1 MCFTTRELFNVTYI
15 QEVKLIR
22 IIAVFVLFS
31 VLISGCATGTIE
43 AVHKPA
49 TQPQISKTIAVDN
62 VKGLKRK
69 VVIARFSN
77 ETKHGNSFLLDE
89 SNDRIGKQASDILA
103 ARLTESGKFLML
115 ERQDLNKIK
124 AEQDLANVT
133 PKLVGA
139 DYLIIGSVSEFGR
152 TTTSEVGIFSRNKKQ
167 RANATVNV
175 RLVDVTTGQII
186 FSQEGS
192 GEALSEANRVFG
204 VGESAGYD
212 SKLDDAALSA
222 AISKLVSN
230 LIENLLDKP
239 WVAYILDMQQG
250 QVIVSG
256 GKSQGLKQGDTL
268 KVMKRGRMVKNPQ
281 TGFEVELPRVEAA
294 RLKVMSFAGEGSN
307 EVSICSLISGS
318 IAGITIDQLIV
329 QEL

>member
-1 MCFTTRELFNVTYI
+1 MLKIVTI
-15 QEVKLIR
+15 LIF
-22 IIAVFVLFS
+22 IFIFL
-31 VLISGCATGTIE
+31 SGCSTSTSQVVYTPE
-43 AVHKPA
+43 
-49 TQPQISKTIAVDN
+49 TQPQVSKTISSGSA
-62 VKGLKRK
+62 KSLKRK

-103 ARLTESGKFLML
+103 ARLTQSGKFLMF
-115 ERQDLNKIK
+115 ERQDLDKIK
-124 AEQDLANVT
+124 AEQDLANISSKT
-133 PKLVGA
+133 VGA
-139 DYLIIGSVSEFGR
+139 DFLIIGSVSEFGR
-152 TTTSEVGIFSRNKKQ
+152 TTTSEVGIFSRNMKQ

-204 VGESAGYD
+204 VGETAGLD
-212 SKLDDAALSA
+212 TKLDDDALSS

-239 WVAYILDMQQG
+239 WSAYILDTQQG
-250 QVIVSG
+250 QIIISG
-256 GKSQGLKQGDTL
+256 GKSQGLALGDEL
-268 KVMKRGRMVKNPQ
+268 KIMKRGRIVTNPQ
-281 TGFEVELPRVEAA
+281 TGIDIELPRTEVAK
-294 RLKVMSFAGEGSN
+294 LKILSFVGNGNN
-307 EVSICSLISGS
+307 EVAICSLTTGS
-318 IAGITIDQLIV
+318 IVGLEVRQLVV

>member
-1 MCFTTRELFNVTYI
+1 
-15 QEVKLIR
+15 LIR
-22 IIAVFVLFS
+22 IVAILVLS
-31 VLISGCATGTIE
+31 SALISGCSTSTIE
-43 AVHKPA
+43 TVNKPD
-49 TQPQISKTIAVDN
+49 TQPQVSKTIAAEN

-69 VVIARFSN
+69 VVIARFTN

-89 SNDRIGKQASDILA
+89 SNDRLGKQASDILA
-103 ARLTESGKFLML
+103 ARLTESGKFLMF

-124 AEQDLANVT
+124 AEQDLANIT
-133 PKLVGA
+133 PQLVGA

-192 GEALSEANRVFG
+192 GESLSEANRVFG

-212 SKLDDAALSA
+212 SKLDDDALSA

-239 WVAYILDMQQG
+239 WMAYILDVQPE

-256 GKSQGLKQGDTL
+256 GKSQGLKQGDIL
-268 KVMKRGRMVKNPQ
+268 IVMKRGRMVKNPQ
-281 TGFEVELPRVEAA
+281 TGIVIELPRVEAA
-294 RLKVMSFAGEGSN
+294 KLKVVSLAGTGNN
-307 EVSICSLISGS
+307 EVSVCELTSGS
-318 IAGITIDQLIV
+318 IAGMNIDQLIV

>member
-1 MCFTTRELFNVTYI
+1 MLKQHIQTFLYKQEIKMTRILAI
-15 QEVKLIR
+15 L
-22 IIAVFVLFS
+22 VFFS
-31 VLISGCATGTIE
+31 TLISGCSTATIE
-43 AVHKPA
+43 VINKPEK
-49 TQPQISKTIAVDN
+49 QPQVSKTIAAEN
-62 VKGLKRK
+62 IKGLKRK

-103 ARLTESGKFLML
+103 ARLTESGKFLMF

-124 AEQDLANVT
+124 AEQDLTNIT

-167 RANATVNV
+167 KANATVNV

-192 GEALSEANRVFG
+192 GESLSEANRVFG

-212 SKLDDAALSA
+212 SKLDDDALSA

-239 WVAYILDMQQG
+239 WIAYILDVQQG
-250 QVIVSG
+250 QIIVSG
-256 GKSQGLKQGDTL
+256 GKSQGLKQGDML

-281 TGFEVELPRVEAA
+281 TGFEVELPRIEIAK
-294 RLKVMSFAGEGSN
+294 LKVVSFTGDGNN
-307 EVSICSLISGS
+307 EVSICSLTSG
-318 IAGITIDQLIV
+318 GITGIKIDQLVV

>member
-1 MCFTTRELFNVTYI
+1 MNGCSTSTV
-15 QEVKLIR
+15 EVIN
-22 IIAVFVLFS
+22 
-31 VLISGCATGTIE
+31 TPE
-43 AVHKPA
+43 
-49 TQPQISKTIAVDN
+49 TQPQVSKTIVAEN

-103 ARLTESGKFLML
+103 ARLTESGKFLMF
-115 ERQDLNKIK
+115 ERQDLDKIK
-124 AEQDLANVT
+124 AEQDLANIT

-139 DYLIIGSVSEFGR
+139 DFLIIGSVSEFGR
-152 TTTSEVGIFSRNKKQ
+152 TSTSEVGIFSRNIKQ
-167 RANATVNV
+167 SANATVNV

-204 VGESAGYD
+204 VGETAGFD
-212 SKLDDAALSA
+212 SKLDDEALSA

-239 WVAYILDMQQG
+239 WTAYILDVQQG
-250 QVIVSG
+250 QVIISG
-256 GKSQGLKQGDTL
+256 GKSQGLKQGDEL
-268 KVMKRGRMVKNPQ
+268 KVMKRGRVVKNPQ
-281 TGFEVELPRVEAA
+281 TGLEIELPREEMAK
-294 RLKVMSFAGEGSN
+294 LKVVSFTGKGNN
-307 EVSICSLISGS
+307 EVSICRLSSGS
-318 IAGITIDQLIV
+318 ITGIKTDQLIV
-329 QEL
+329 QE

>member
-1 MCFTTRELFNVTYI
+1 MVRIVAI
-15 QEVKLIR
+15 LI
-22 IIAVFVLFS
+22 FFS
-31 VLISGCATGTIE
+31 ALTSGCSTSTIE
-43 AVHKPA
+43 AVHKPEA
-49 TQPQISKTIAVDN
+49 QPQISKTIAAEN

-89 SNDRIGKQASDILA
+89 SLDRIGKQASDILA
-103 ARLTESGKFLML
+103 ARLTESGKFIMF
-115 ERQDLNKIK
+115 ERQDLNQIK
-124 AEQDLANVT
+124 AEQDLANIT
-133 PKLVGA
+133 PQLIGA

-175 RLVDVTTGQII
+175 RLVDVTTGQIV

-192 GEALSEANRVFG
+192 GESLSEANRVFG

-212 SKLDDAALSA
+212 SKLDDDALSA

-239 WVAYILDMQQG
+239 WMAYILDVQQG
-250 QVIVSG
+250 QIIVSG
-256 GKSQGLKQGDTL
+256 GKSQGLKQGDIL

-281 TGFEVELPRVEAA
+281 TGFEVELPRVETAK
-294 RLKVMSFAGEGSN
+294 LKVLSFAGEGNN
-307 EVSICSLISGS
+307 EVSICSLTSGS
-318 IAGITIDQLIV
+318 ITGIKIDQLIV

>member
-1 MCFTTRELFNVTYI
+1 M
-15 QEVKLIR
+15 IR
-22 IIAVFVLFS
+22 FLAICVFFS
-31 VLISGCATGTIE
+31 VLISGCSTSTIE
-43 AVHKPA
+43 AVHKPDA
-49 TQPQISKTIAVDN
+49 QPQISKTIVAED
-62 VKGLKRK
+62 VKSLKRK

-103 ARLTESGKFLML
+103 ARLTESGKFLMF
-115 ERQDLNKIK
+115 ERQDLDKIK
-124 AEQDLANVT
+124 AEQDLANIT
-133 PKLVGA
+133 PKTVGA

-212 SKLDDAALSA
+212 SKLDDEALSA

-239 WVAYILDMQQG
+239 WVAYILDVQQG
-250 QVIVSG
+250 QIIVSG
-256 GKSQGLKQGDTL
+256 GKSQGLEIGDEL
-268 KVMKRGRMVKNPQ
+268 KVMKRGRVVNNPQ
-281 TGFEVELPRVEAA
+281 TGLEVELPREEVAK
-294 RLKVMSFAGEGSN
+294 LKVASFTGNGSN
-307 EVSICSLISGS
+307 EVSICRLTSGS
-318 IAGITIDQLIV
+318 VKGVKTDQLIV

>member
-1 MCFTTRELFNVTYI
+1 VFYSGAAINELITR
-15 QEVKLIR
+15 EVKLIR
-22 IIAVFVLFS
+22 FVAVLGLFS
-31 VLISGCATGTIE
+31 VLITGCSTATIE
-43 AVHKPA
+43 AVHKPE
-49 TQPQISKTIAVDN
+49 TQPQISKTIAAEN
-62 VKGLKRK
+62 SKGLKRK

-103 ARLTESGKFLML
+103 ARLTESGKFLMF
-115 ERQDLNKIK
+115 ERQDLEKVK

-133 PKLVGA
+133 PKMVGA

-192 GEALSEANRVFG
+192 GESLSEANRVFG
-204 VGESAGYD
+204 VGETAGYD
-212 SKLDDAALSA
+212 SKLDDDALSA

-239 WVAYILDMQQG
+239 WMAYILDAQG
-250 QVIVSG
+250 ENIIISG
-256 GKSQGLKQGDTL
+256 GKSQGLKQGDVL
-268 KVMKRGRMVKNPQ
+268 RVMKRGRLVKNPQ
-281 TGFEVELPRVEAA
+281 TGFEVELPRSEAA
-294 RLKVMSFAGEGSN
+294 RIQVVSFSGEGNN
-307 EVSICSLISGS
+307 EISICTISSGS
-318 IAGITIDQLIV
+318 IAGLKLDQLVV

>member
-1 MCFTTRELFNVTYI
+1 M
-15 QEVKLIR
+15 IR
-22 IIAVFVLFS
+22 LVAIFSIFS
-31 VLISGCATGTIE
+31 VLLLGCSTATVE
-43 AVHKPA
+43 SVHKPE
-49 TQPQISKTIAVDN
+49 TQPQISKTIESTD

-103 ARLTESGKFLML
+103 ARLTDSGKFLMF
-115 ERQDLNKIK
+115 ERQDLDKIK
-124 AEQDLANVT
+124 AEQDLAGIT
-133 PKLVGA
+133 PKTVGA

-152 TTTSEVGIFSRNKKQ
+152 TTTSEVGIFSRNLKQ

-192 GEALSEANRVFG
+192 GESLSEANRVFG

-212 SKLDDAALSA
+212 SKLDDEALSA

-239 WVAYILDMQQG
+239 WAAYILDVQQS
-250 QVIVSG
+250 QIIVSG
-256 GKSQGLKQGDTL
+256 GESQGLKLGDEL
-268 KVMKRGRMVKNPQ
+268 RVMKRGRMVKNPQ
-281 TGFEVELPRVEAA
+281 SGLEIELPREEIA
-294 RLKVMSFAGEGSN
+294 RLKVISFMGKGNN
-307 EVSICSLISGS
+307 EVSICKLASGS
-318 IAGITIDQLIV
+318 ITGVKVDQLIV

>member
-1 MCFTTRELFNVTYI
+1 M
-15 QEVKLIR
+15 IR
-22 IIAVFVLFS
+22 IAAILVLFS
-31 VLISGCATGTIE
+31 VLISGCSTATIE
-43 AVHKPA
+43 AVHKPEA
-49 TQPQISKTIAVDN
+49 QPQISKTIVAEN

-103 ARLTESGKFLML
+103 ARLTESGKFLMF

-124 AEQDLANVT
+124 AEQDMANIT

-192 GEALSEANRVFG
+192 GESLSEANRVFG

-212 SKLDDAALSA
+212 SKLDDDALSA

-239 WVAYILDMQQG
+239 WVAYILDMQEG

-256 GKSQGLKQGDTL
+256 GKSQGLKQGDIL

-294 RLKVMSFAGEGSN
+294 KLKVVSFAGDGNN
-307 EVSICSLISGS
+307 EVSICNLTSGS
-318 IAGITIDQLIV
+318 IAGIKIDQLIV

>member
-1 MCFTTRELFNVTYI
+1 MTRSLAILAFI
-15 QEVKLIR
+15 
-22 IIAVFVLFS
+22 S
-31 VLISGCATGTIE
+31 VLSAGCSTATVET
-43 AVHKPA
+43 VNKPQS
-49 TQPQISKTIAVDN
+49 QPQVSKTIVAES

-103 ARLTESGKFLML
+103 ARLTDSGKFLMF
-115 ERQDLNKIK
+115 ERQDLSKVK
-124 AEQDLANVT
+124 AEQDLANIT
-133 PKLVGA
+133 PKTVGA

-152 TTTSEVGIFSRNKKQ
+152 TNTSEVGIFSRNLKQ
-167 RANATVNV
+167 KANATVNV
-175 RLVDVTTGQII
+175 RLVDVTTGQIT

-192 GEALSEANRVFG
+192 GESLSEANRVFG

-212 SKLDDAALSA
+212 SKLDDEALSA

-239 WVAYILDMQQG
+239 WAAYILDVQQG
-250 QVIVSG
+250 QVIISG
-256 GKSQGLKQGDTL
+256 GESQGLKKGDVL
-268 KVMKRGRMVKNPQ
+268 RVMKRGRMVKNPQ
-281 TGFEVELPRVEAA
+281 SGIEIELPREEIAK
-294 RLKVMSFAGEGSN
+294 LQVMSFAGTGNN
-307 EVSICSLISGS
+307 EVSICKLTSGS
-318 IAGITIDQLIV
+318 ITNVESDQLIV

>member
-1 MCFTTRELFNVTYI
+1 
-15 QEVKLIR
+15 
-22 IIAVFVLFS
+22 
-31 VLISGCATGTIE
+31 
-43 AVHKPA
+43 
-49 TQPQISKTIAVDN
+49 
-62 VKGLKRK
+62 
-69 VVIARFSN
+69 
-77 ETKHGNSFLLDE
+77 
-89 SNDRIGKQASDILA
+89 LA

-115 ERQDLNKIK
+115 ERQDLDKIK
-124 AEQDLANVT
+124 AEQDLANIT
-133 PKLVGA
+133 PKTVGA

-152 TTTSEVGIFSRNKKQ
+152 TTTSEVGVFSRNKKQ

-175 RLVDVTTGQII
+175 RLVDVTTGQIV

-212 SKLDDAALSA
+212 SKLDDEALSA

-239 WVAYILDMQQG
+239 WVAYILDVQQG

-256 GKSQGLKQGDTL
+256 GKSQGLEIGDEF
-268 KVMKRGRMVKNPQ
+268 KVMKRGRVVKNPQ
-281 TGFEVELPRVEAA
+281 TGLEIELPREEVAK
-294 RLKVMSFAGEGSN
+294 LKVTSFTGNGNN
-307 EVSICSLISGS
+307 EVSICRLTSGS
-318 IAGITIDQLIV
+318 VKGVKNDQLIV

>member
-1 MCFTTRELFNVTYI
+1 MV
-15 QEVKLIR
+15 R
-22 IIAVFVLFS
+22 IVAIFVFFS
-31 VLISGCATGTIE
+31 ALISGCSTSTIE
-43 AVHKPA
+43 AVHKPEA
-49 TQPQISKTIAVDN
+49 QPQISKTIAAEN

-89 SNDRIGKQASDILA
+89 NLDRIGKQASDILA
-103 ARLTESGKFLML
+103 ARLTESGKFLMF

-124 AEQDLANVT
+124 EEQDLANVT

-152 TTTSEVGIFSRNKKQ
+152 TTLSEVGIFSRNMKQ

-192 GEALSEANRVFG
+192 GESLSEANRVFG

-212 SKLDDAALSA
+212 SKLDDDALSA

-239 WVAYILDMQQG
+239 WMAYILDIQQG
-250 QVIVSG
+250 QIIISG

-268 KVMKRGRMVKNPQ
+268 KVMKRGRKVKNPQ
-281 TGFEVELPRVEAA
+281 TGFEVELPRSEIAK
-294 RLKVMSFAGEGSN
+294 LKVLSFAGDGNN
-307 EVSICSLISGS
+307 EVSICTLSSGS
-318 IAGITIDQLIV
+318 ITGIKIDQLIV